1 MNPDTQPSEPEQANR
16 TRRAEPITQ
25 HIAKNGTVSY
35 WFQADV
41 GTKPDGSR
49 DRRRFTYRTKA
60 EARREY
66 RRITTEVA
74 AGTYTRRTAI
84 TVDDA
89 CDQWLDGRRGIRRVT
104 LEGYRHDLKPV
115 RRYLGGKKLQQ
126 IVKADGDVLVELMLT
141 EGRRSPKHYQPGSL
155 SSRVAEL
162 IGQHPEGISAAALA
176 AAFPGE
182 DVHTCLSGL
191 VRAERVT
198 RQRRAVYILAGP
210 AEANT
215 AARGVKPVTVRS
227 TLTTFGMVVQSFVDQ
242 GMLPRNVIALVER
255 PADAITGE
263 AADCRRWR
271 RSASRC
277 AMSACLRAG
286 C

>member
-1 MNPDTQPSEPEQANR
+1 LTYYPG
-16 TRRAEPITQ
+16 
-25 HIAKNGTVSY
+25 GT
-35 WFQADV
+35 
-41 GTKPDGSR
+41 GCR
-49 DRRRFTYRTKA
+49 M
-60 EARREY
+60 E
-66 RRITTEVA
+66 
-74 AGTYTRRTAI
+74 
-84 TVDDA
+84 TV
-89 CDQWLDGRRGIRRVT
+89 
-104 LEGYRHDLKPV
+104 
-115 RRYLGGKKLQQ
+115 KL
-126 IVKADGDVLVELMLT
+126 
-141 EGRRSPKHYQPGSL
+141 RP
-155 SSRVAEL
+155 EL

-255 PADAITGE
+255 PADAITDE

>member
-1 MNPDTQPSEPEQANR
+1 MSTDTQFSKSEQANR

-66 RRITTEVA
+66 RRITSEVA

-104 LEGYRHDLKPV
+104 LE
-115 RRYLGGKKLQQ
+115 
-126 IVKADGDVLVELMLT
+126 EL
-141 EGRRSPKHYQPGSL
+141 PKRPQTGTP
-155 SSRVAEL
+155 
-162 IGQHPEGISAAALA
+162 
-176 AAFPGE
+176 
-182 DVHTCLSGL
+182 
-191 VRAERVT
+191 
-198 RQRRAVYILAGP
+198 
-210 AEANT
+210 
-215 AARGVKPVTVRS
+215 
-227 TLTTFGMVVQSFVDQ
+227 
-242 GMLPRNVIALVER
+242 LPRR
-255 PADAITGE
+255 
-263 AADCRRWR
+263 
-271 RSASRC
+271 
-277 AMSACLRAG
+277 
-286 C
+286 